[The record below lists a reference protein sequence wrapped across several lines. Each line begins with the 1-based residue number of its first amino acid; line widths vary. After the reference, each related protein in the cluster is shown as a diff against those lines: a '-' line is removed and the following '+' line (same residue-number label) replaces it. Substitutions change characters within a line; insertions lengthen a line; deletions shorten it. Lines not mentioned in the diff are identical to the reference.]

1 MTDGLRV
8 TSLDNPRVK
17 EAVKLRERRAR
28 RKLGRFL
35 VEGRREITRALV
47 AGVRCENLFVSERA
61 EETPVRSTASAAV
74 APTLAEI
81 ERLLE
86 RAGGRVLRVSDDVYR
101 KLAVREGADGVLGV
115 FATPDHSVERLRLPA
130 EALVLAASGVE
141 KPGNVGALLRTA
153 DAFGV
158 DALLVEGG
166 TDLFNPNVVRASVGC
181 LFTVP
186 VAEVPAGGLLSYLRE
201 QRFRIVA
208 ASPEG
213 ERTPDRIDFSG
224 RVAILVGSEDQGL
237 APGAISAAEERVR
250 IPMRGQADSL
260 NVSVA
265 AAVLVYEADR
275 QRVR

>member
-1 MTDGLRV
+1 MV
-8 TSLDNPRVK
+8 
-17 EAVKLRERRAR
+17 
-28 RKLGRFL
+28 
-35 VEGRREITRALV
+35 
-47 AGVRCENLFVSERA
+47 VRN
-61 EETPVRSTASAAV
+61 
-74 APTLAEI
+74 
-81 ERLLE
+81 
-86 RAGGRVLRVSDDVYR
+86 
-101 KLAVREGADGVLGV
+101 GA
-115 FATPDHSVERLRLPA
+115 
-130 EALVLAASGVE
+130 
-141 KPGNVGALLRTA
+141 
-153 DAFGV
+153 
-158 DALLVEGG
+158 
-166 TDLFNPNVVRASVGC
+166 VRASVGC

-186 VAEVPAGGLLSYLRE
+186 VGEVPAGGLLSYLRE
-201 QRFRIVA
+201 QRFRVVA